1 MLPLLDCISFSTD
14 LNYQL
19 PSMGDAPTP
28 IRAKFTAFSEEIIS
42 PAPQPL
48 EHSTMLFMVGRSTGF
63 TMGLYAGMAE
73 TTIKSWKADK
83 QGSLHMA
90 TTKESTIL
98 PINGLHGSFSLLF
111 GRAGD
116 SGAAV
121 LDRYGSFVGLYF
133 AGNDYTGT
141 GYFIPTDK
149 LFGDIKHITKASD
162 VEVL

>member
-1 MLPLLDCISFSTD
+1 MD
-14 LNYQL
+14 
-19 PSMGDAPTP
+19 DAPTP
-28 IRAKFTAFSEEIIS
+28 IRAKFIAFPAEIRP
-42 PAPQPL
+42 PAPQSL
-48 EHSTMLFMVGRSTGF
+48 EHSTLLSMVGRSTGF

-83 QGSLHMA
+83 RDFLHMA

-98 PINGLHGSFSLLF
+98 PIKGIHGSFSLLF

-121 LDRYGSFVGLYF
+121 IDRYGSFVGLYF

-141 GYFIPTDK
+141 GYFIPADK
-149 LFGDIKHITKASD
+149 LFADIKHITKVSD
-162 VEVL
+162 LRCCEDVDHDSWI